1 MDIIRPTSVSTQCD
15 WPMQD
20 TIPATTITPG
30 TMDPG
35 VGRLGGGVGAMGLG
49 SPLVTRVRDGV
60 LGPTGGILAMV
71 TLMVRN
77 VTGGVPSAGVW
88 EVGGWG
94 QLFTPLAITSTKTP
108 IAPRLLPKR

>member
-1 MDIIRPTSVSTQCD
+1 MDIIRPTSVNTQCD

-71 TLMVRN
+71 ALMVRI